1 MVHMLTHHM
10 PRYAIKVTVLMKC
23 LLILRQLINRLS
35 LADAPVLLFC
45 VLISWMEG
53 WDKEILAKESKR
65 WGIPFLLFVK
75 EKNKY
80 IFVIHKYK
88 LLKSNIQV
96 QNNLIVTISKSTL
109 TPLKIFN
116 IQGDSTEKERNLASL
131 HIVDPNKLN
140 QPNIM

>member
-1 MVHMLTHHM
+1 MRDT
-10 PRYAIKVTVLMKC
+10 
-23 LLILRQLINRLS
+23 
-35 LADAPVLLFC
+35 F
-45 VLISWMEG
+45 
-53 WDKEILAKESKR
+53 
-65 WGIPFLLFVK
+65 FLFVK

-88 LLKSNIQV
+88 LLNSNIQV